1 MKSPML
7 RTPSGAAGF
16 SIASNSVLIVLKLV
30 VGLLTGSVSIISE
43 AIHSGMDLLAALIA
57 FFSVRIA
64 ATPPDEGHPFG
75 HGKFENVSGALEA
88 GLIFAAALFIVF
100 EAANKL
106 RTGLIVRDAQIG
118 VAVMAFSVVANFVVS
133 RYLLRVARA
142 NDSLALEADARHLT
156 TDILTSLGVMVGL
169 GIVRLTHV
177 YWLDPIVA
185 IGVALLIGK
194 TAVDLTRKAFGGLVD
209 TSLPEPELN
218 VIRHAVSEHA
228 GEIIGFHELRS
239 RKAGKERYVDLHLV
253 FAKDAHVEEAHRLC
267 DHMEADIASK
277 LPNSN
282 ITIHIEP
289 CSLEEPDCPA
299 RCPLSRECK
308 CECPPTAGNS
318 QRFSA

>member
-1 MKSPML
+1 ML
-7 RTPSGAAGF
+7 RTPTGAAGF
-16 SIASNSVLIVLKLV
+16 SIASNSLLIVLKLI

-57 FFSVRIA
+57 FFSLRIA
-64 ATPPDEGHPFG
+64 ATPPDEEHPFG
-75 HGKFENVSGALEA
+75 HGKFENVSGSLEA
-88 GLIFAAALFIVF
+88 GLIFAAAVFIVF
-100 EAANKL
+100 EAVKKL
-106 RTGLIVRDAQIG
+106 RTSLIVRDLEIG
-118 VAVMAFSVVANFVVS
+118 VAVMAVSVLVNFAVS

-156 TDILTSLGVMVGL
+156 TDVVTSFGVMVGL
-169 GIVRLTHV
+169 GIVKFTHV
-177 YWLDPIVA
+177 YWLDPVVA
-185 IGVALLIGK
+185 IGVALLITK

-209 TSLPEPELN
+209 TSLPQPELD
-218 VIRHAVSEHA
+218 VVRAAVSEHA

-267 DHMEADIASK
+267 DHMETDIASK

-289 CSLEEPDCPA
+289 CFLEAPECPA
-299 RCPLSRECK
+299 RCPLSRKSE
-308 CECPPTAGNS
+308 CECPPAGGT
-318 QRFSA
+318 QQQFST